1 MGTSK
6 VSLKS
11 SNYPVIAEKKKKKT
25 NQHPETDAVL
35 QNGHS
40 KGSEGNFRHSIFYNA
55 FHIDD
60 VF

>member
-11 SNYPVIAEKKKKKT
+11 SNYPVVAEKKKKT
-25 NQHPETDAVL
+25 NQHTETDAVL

-40 KGSEGNFRHSIFYNA
+40 KGSEGNFTLNIL
-55 FHIDD
+55 
-60 VF
+60 